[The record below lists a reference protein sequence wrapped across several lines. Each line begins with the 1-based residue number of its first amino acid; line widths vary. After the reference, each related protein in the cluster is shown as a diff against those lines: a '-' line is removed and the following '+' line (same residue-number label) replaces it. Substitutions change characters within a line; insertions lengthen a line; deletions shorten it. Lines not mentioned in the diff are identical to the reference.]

1 MFFGVLQ
8 YRIGGVN
15 FVNNRMRM
23 RMEEIIMVHHIEE
36 ERVLSEV
43 INNSKVTVIDFF
55 ATWCGPCQMLAP
67 VIKELDQEYEGRVEF
82 YKVDVD
88 ESQECAVRYGI
99 TAMPTLVFFKDGQEV
114 ERQVGFLNKEEIK
127 RILDDILQ

>member
-1 MFFGVLQ
+1 
-8 YRIGGVN
+8 
-15 FVNNRMRM
+15 
-23 RMEEIIMVHHIEE
+23 MEEIIMVHHIEE